1 MNTLKSNRT
10 ALLRLV
16 LAFPLFAVGALPGA
30 ETLPANG
37 NFEKADPTNPKA
49 PAHWD
54 LPDGLGVRW
63 ADASVTPGGAAHGKA
78 IRMDTAVSE
87 KAMVASWEQAGITQW
102 NFPKPAG
109 NAIAETYGLSLYSEE
124 APLVAGKAYEVSF
137 DYFSE
142 KGTAGKVW
150 FRGYGDLGG
159 KRKRLYEGI
168 VDCASKGEWRHFSG
182 VFHPTKNTPKVT
194 GFKVMLFA
202 FYPPGVCWYDN
213 VVVKA
218 VEEPAGK

>member
-1 MNTLKSNRT
+1 MNAMKPVFLLL
-10 ALLRLV
+10 ALPV
-16 LAFPLFAVGALPGA
+16 LIGALCA
-30 ETLPANG
+30 QSLPANG
-37 NFEKADPTNPKA
+37 NLEQPDPANPQK

-63 ADASVTPGGAAHGKA
+63 ADASVTPGGAGHGKA

-87 KAMVASWEQAGITQW
+87 QAMVASWAKAGITQW
-102 NFPKPAG
+102 AIPHAAR
-109 NAIAETYGLSLYSEE
+109 NAIAETYGLSLYSDET
-124 APLVAGKAYEVSF
+124 PLEAGKSYEVSF

-150 FRGYGDLGG
+150 FRGYGDLRG

-168 VDCASKGEWRHFSG
+168 VDCAGKGQWRHFSG
-182 VFHPTKNTPKVT
+182 VFHPTKHTPAVT

-202 FYPPGVCWYDN
+202 YYPPGVCWFDN
-213 VVVKA
+213 VKVRA
-218 VEEPAGK
+218 VDESASK